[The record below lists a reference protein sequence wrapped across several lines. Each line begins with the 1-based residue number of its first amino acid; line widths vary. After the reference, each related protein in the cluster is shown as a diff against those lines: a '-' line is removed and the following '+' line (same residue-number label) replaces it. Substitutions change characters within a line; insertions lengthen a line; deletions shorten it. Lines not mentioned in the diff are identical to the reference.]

1 MKNSI
6 LRDEIITK
14 ELKLM
19 DLLANA
25 ELVGGIY
32 NMGFEVCSI
41 LTNDI
46 WKSNAGGIPKH
57 CFLLAS
63 VMESGKAPINE
74 DDEEIILLRVIGP
87 AQLPTEKEL
96 INVRSDA
103 MREIIIEKGRES
115 AKEPSE
121 IIDILTRNEIQFS
134 GIKAKVLGT
143 FYEEIVNDNRI
154 LTFGSDVDNFYSA
167 SRYKVYKPYSKSLE
181 IITSYPEITKQEEI
195 ERQKNN
201 IPFPK
206 RIRIG
211 TVRYS
216 STIRRTRK
224 IEEKKPISVP
234 VKVYIEDFI
243 SMKTAIFGMTR
254 LGKSNTMKIIATSV
268 FQYAIENKEKIGQLL
283 FDPTGE
289 YANVNP
295 QDKTA
300 LSQLGANYVTIFRY
314 GKYKL
319 EENEKSLSI
328 NFFQKELI
336 EEVWSMIQSH
346 VFSEAQSAYL
356 KNFGEVDII
365 GPMTEMDDRSG
376 FYRAIRRRAAL
387 YATLKKGGFNMPK
400 NFSIKIKANKDLVDI
415 INNGLEEIDQ
425 FTTDRGNL
433 TLTPGN
439 ITKWWDRVIKIIDN
453 KEHSLE
459 FKNKPWVDQQLKTI
473 LELYKKP
480 KGRIGFTILNPL
492 RKYHS
497 PDTTRDYVEEVIDEL
512 KKGKIVIIDLSLGN
526 EIVLQYC
533 SERIIHGILSDAS
546 KLFRNNEHLNNIQ
559 IFIEEAHRLFN
570 RTKFEKPSEA
580 DPYVRLAKEAAKYKI
595 GLIYATQEVT
605 SVDSQVLANTSNWIV
620 THLNNHKEVR
630 ELSKYYDFEDY
641 YNQIISSED
650 VGFARIKTRSGRYI
664 IPTQID
670 LFSPERIDDARK
682 SIEKVKNNTSD

>member
-32 NMGFEVCSI
+32 NMGFEECLI

-57 CFLLAS
+57 CYLLAT
-63 VMESGKAPINE
+63 VMESGKAPISE
-74 DDEEIILLRVIGP
+74 DDEELILLRVIGP
-87 AQLPTEKEL
+87 AQLPTESEL

-103 MREIIIEKGRES
+103 MREIITEKGRAS

-195 ERQKNN
+195 ERQENN
-201 IPFPK
+201 TPFPK

-216 STIRRTRK
+216 STLKRTRK
-224 IEEKKPISVP
+224 IEENKPISVP
-234 VKVYIEDFI
+234 VKVNIEDFI

-268 FQYAIENKEKIGQLL
+268 FQYGIENKEKIGQLL

-300 LSQLGANYVTIFRY
+300 LSQLGADYVTIFRY
-314 GKYKL
+314 GKDTL

-328 NFFQKELI
+328 NFFQGEII
-336 EEVWSMIQSH
+336 EEVWSIIQTH
-346 VFSEAQSAYL
+346 VYSEAQSSYL
-356 KNFGEVDII
+356 KDFGEVDVV
-365 GPMTEMDDRSG
+365 GPLTEAEDRSG
-376 FYRAIRRRAAL
+376 FYRSMRRRAAL
-387 YATLKKGGFNMPK
+387 YATLKKAGFKMPA
-400 NFSIKIKANKDLVDI
+400 NFSIKIKGNIDLVEVV
-415 INNGLEEIDQ
+415 NNGLEERDH
-425 FTTDRGNL
+425 FNTDKGNL
-433 TLTPGN
+433 ILTPGN
-439 ITKWWDRVIKIIDN
+439 IIKWWDRIIKIIDN
-453 KEHSLE
+453 KEHTLE
-459 FKNKPWVDQQLKTI
+459 FKTKPWVDPQLKTI

-497 PDTTRDYVEEVIDEL
+497 PDTTRDYVDEVIDEL

-546 KLFRNNEHLNNIQ
+546 KLFRNNESLNNIQ

-641 YNQIISSED
+641 YDQIISSED

-670 LFSPERIDDARK
+670 LFNSERLEVARK
-682 SIEKVKNNTSD
+682 SIEKVKNKSSD

>member
-32 NMGFEVCSI
+32 NMGFEECSI

-63 VMESGKAPINE
+63 VMESGKAPLSE

-87 AQLPTEKEL
+87 AQLPTEREL

-103 MREIIIEKGRES
+103 MREIITEKGRES

-328 NFFQKELI
+328 NFFQKGLI

-533 SERIIHGILSDAS
+533 SERIIHGTLSDAS
-546 KLFRNNEHLNNIQ
+546 KLFRNNEPLNNIQ

-670 LFSPERIDDARK
+670 LFSPERIEDVRK
-682 SIEKVKNNTSD
+682 SIGKVKNNNSD

>member
-1 MKNSI
+1 MKNSV

-32 NMGFEVCSI
+32 NMGFEECSI

-57 CFLLAS
+57 CFLLAT
-63 VMESGKAPINE
+63 VMESGKAPISE
-74 DDEEIILLRVIGP
+74 DDEELILLRVIGP
-87 AQLPTEKEL
+87 AQLPTEGEL

-103 MREIIIEKGRES
+103 MREIITEKGRES
-115 AKEPSE
+115 TKEPSE

-134 GIKAKVLGT
+134 GIKAKILGT

-181 IITSYPEITKQEEI
+181 IITSYPEITKKEEI
-195 ERQKNN
+195 ERQENN

-234 VKVYIEDFI
+234 VKVNIEDFI

-268 FQYAIENKEKIGQLL
+268 FQYGIENKEKIGQLL

-289 YANVNP
+289 YANINP

-314 GKYKL
+314 GKGKL
-319 EENEKSLSI
+319 EKNEKSLSI

-356 KNFGEVDII
+356 KNFGEVDLI
-365 GPMTEMDDRSG
+365 GPMTEMEDRSG
-376 FYRAIRRRAAL
+376 FYRAMRRRAAL
-387 YATLKKGGFNMPK
+387 YATLKKAGFNMPK

-425 FTTDRGNL
+425 FTADRGNL
-433 TLTPGN
+433 TLTLGN

-459 FKNKPWVDQQLKTI
+459 FKNKAWVDQQLKTV

-497 PDTTRDYVEEVIDEL
+497 PDTTRDYVDEVIDEL
-512 KKGKIVIIDLSLGN
+512 KNGKIVIIDLSLGN
-526 EIVLQYC
+526 EVVLQYC

-546 KLFRNNEHLNNIQ
+546 KLFRNNESLNNIQ

-620 THLNNHKEVR
+620 THLNNHKEVQ
-630 ELSKYYDFEDY
+630 ELSKYYDFKDY
-641 YNQIISSED
+641 YDQIISSED

-670 LFSPERIDDARK
+670 LFSPERIEDARM
-682 SIEKVKNNTSD
+682 SIEKVKNKNSD